1 MHESATC
8 SAALDAHAIHCP
20 LTATQARHA
29 PEGTGGLKLAVVDKV
44 RKRVVAGQLG
54 QVGVAGLVELAVPA
68 LWPARRMLEHAL
80 RLVLPLVVLH
90 QVAGHVL
97 LPL

>member
-1 MHESATC
+1 MHC
-8 SAALDAHAIHCP
+8 KGLVG
-20 LTATQARHA
+20 HA
-29 PEGTGGLKLAVVDKV
+29 PEGSGGFELAIVDKV
-44 RKRVVAGQLG
+44 RKCVMAGQLG
-54 QVGVAGLVELAVPA
+54 QVGVAEVVELAVPA

-90 QVAGHVL
+90 QVAGHIL